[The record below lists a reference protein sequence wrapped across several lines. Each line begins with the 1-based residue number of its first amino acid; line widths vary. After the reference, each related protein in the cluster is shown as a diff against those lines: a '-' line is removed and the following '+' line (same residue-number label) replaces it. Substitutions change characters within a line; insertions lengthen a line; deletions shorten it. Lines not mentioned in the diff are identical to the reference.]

1 MKNRRFTIVAFLL
14 VAVVAMSVGFATIT
28 RKLEA
33 HGNVF
38 LTLDD
43 TFALK
48 LVDPEVDASSTTS
61 NNNTVTFEKTTNDTV
76 LNVTVPA
83 GVFDAA
89 DELLVIKVTVENQN
103 AQYKA
108 KLQTPTI
115 TYSSTGAVS
124 SNYLEVTSAGVDESK
139 VLAVSDGTAGSGPDT
154 AEWTITVKLKAVP
167 VSNVELSFSLG
178 FEAEAQENLNS

>member
-38 LTLDD
+38 LNADN

-48 LVDPEVDASSTTS
+48 LVNPKVDASSTTE

-89 DELLVIKVTVENQN
+89 NEILVIKVTVENQN
-103 AQYKA
+103 TQYKA
-108 KLQTPTI
+108 QLKAPTI
-115 TYSSTGAVS
+115 TYSSSGAIS
-124 SNYLEVTSAGVDESK
+124 SNYLDVTSSGVDESE
-139 VLAVSDGTAGSGPDT
+139 VLAVSDGAAGSGSDT
-154 AEWTITVKLKAVP
+154 AEWTITVKLKAMP
-167 VSNVELSFSLG
+167 VSNVELSFTIG
-178 FEAEAQENLNS
+178 FEADAVENI